1 MSKKL
6 FTLDEIKLALLKCP
20 KHDVELIVPGWID
33 GDVDSIIETIEIDS
47 FLHHLNKKEESKPI
61 SR

>member
-33 GDVDSIIETIEIDS
+33 GDVDSIIETIEIDF
-47 FLHHLNKKEESKPI
+47 FLHHLTK
-61 SR
+61 